1 MYDVFPFSYGVK
13 FMLKKL
19 VSGLL
24 TVSLTLAFVGV
35 ADAASVSQ
43 LQKHEFGI

>member
-1 MYDVFPFSYGVK
+1 
-13 FMLKKL
+13 MLKKL

-35 ADAASVSQ
+35 ADAEIGRAHV
-43 LQKHEFGI
+43 

>member
-1 MYDVFPFSYGVK
+1 
-13 FMLKKL
+13 MLKKF

-43 LQKHEFGI
+43 LQKQSSAFKKPNKFCSKSD